1 MGRVSDKEITIQ
13 SGFLDKLDPGDV
25 ILADRG
31 FLVKEDFA
39 VRGAALII
47 PTFTKGNEQLPASD
61 VDKSRAMSR
70 VRVHVEQTIGVVKR
84 RFAILKGPIPISLLM
99 RKDDV
104 DCATLDLIRNAKS
117 TFEKC
122 LADKVK
128 ENPKAF
134 YSYSRSSFT
143 LTGQFYS
150 SYTSMTLIMLL
161 IPH

>member
-47 PTFTKGNEQLPASD
+47 PAFTKGHKQLPASD

-70 VRVHVEQTIGVVKR
+70 VRVHVERIRGAVKR
-84 RFAILKGPIPISLLM
+84 RFVILKGPIPISLLK

-104 DCATLDLIRNAKS
+104 DLPL
-117 TFEKC
+117 
-122 LADKVK
+122 
-128 ENPKAF
+128 
-134 YSYSRSSFT
+134 
-143 LTGQFYS
+143 
-150 SYTSMTLIMLL
+150 
-161 IPH
+161 